1 MGEGRTLLVNRS
13 LADVPSDRVV
23 ALPDADTDALAMLIA
38 RDHAELAAV
47 VHRPAARIALPVDF
61 VHAALDRLEQ
71 VAVELL
77 PAWLPEAADGV
88 RPDTSGLAAVRAAAA
103 ARSRRDRYP
112 GSFLPDLAVFAV
124 TARRPSGTQLPLRT
138 RAAALA
144 RLVAGAFG
152 RRRVVLL
159 VEPAAGTGAVSAA
172 GAAWLVQHGGPV
184 TWLLGAGAA
193 GLEAVPEFSVA
204 PPPVPR
210 AVPPAPPRTARDVP
224 SASLT
229 PPRTARDVPPAPR
242 GLSSDA
248 GAVVGR
254 PHPASE
260 AEKRLEA
267 ALAAESWAVGRRWNQ
282 SYRSHDLATP
292 VRLDLLWPDER
303 CVVEI
308 DGPEHCRPV
317 HFEADR
323 QRDVQ
328 LQLDG
333 YAVLRFTNARVTHDV
348 GAVVRQIGTY
358 LRERRRDMAEGR
370 QHGRR

>member
-13 LADVPSDRVV
+13 LADVPADRVV

-61 VHAALDRLEQ
+61 VYAALDRLEQ
-71 VAVELL
+71 VAVEVL

-88 RPDTSGLAAVRAAAA
+88 RPDTSGLSAVRAAAA

-124 TARRPSGTQLPLRT
+124 TARRPSGAQLPLRT

-204 PPPVPR
+204 LPPVPR
-210 AVPPAPPRTARDVP
+210 AAPLAPPRMARDVP
-224 SASLT
+224 F
-229 PPRTARDVPPAPR
+229 APR
-242 GLSSDA
+242 DSSSGA

-292 VRLDLLWPDER
+292 IRLDLVWPDER

>member
-47 VHRPAARIALPVDF
+47 VHRPAARITLPVDF
-61 VHAALDRLEQ
+61 VYAALGQLEQ

-124 TARRPSGTQLPLRT
+124 TARRPSGAQLPLRT

-204 PPPVPR
+204 LPSAPR
-210 AVPPAPPRTARDVP
+210 AASLAPPHTVPPALPRTAR
-224 SASLT
+224 A
-229 PPRTARDVPPAPR
+229 VPPAPR
-242 GLSSDA
+242 GLSPDA

-267 ALAAESWAVGRRWNQ
+267 ALVAESWAVGRRWNQ
-282 SYRSHDLATP
+282 SYRSHDLAMP
-292 VRLDLLWPDER
+292 IRLDLVWPDER

>member
-1 MGEGRTLLVNRS
+1 
-13 LADVPSDRVV
+13 
-23 ALPDADTDALAMLIA
+23 MLIA

-61 VHAALDRLEQ
+61 VYAALDRLEQ

-124 TARRPSGTQLPLRT
+124 TARRPAGTQLPLRT

-159 VEPAAGTGAVSAA
+159 VEPAAGAGAVTAA

-184 TWLLGAGAA
+184 TWLLGSGAA
-193 GLEAVPEFSVA
+193 GLEAVREFSVGL
-204 PPPVPR
+204 PPVPR
-210 AVPPAPPRTARDVP
+210 AASLAPPRIARDMP
-224 SASLT
+224 PT
-229 PPRTARDVPPAPR
+229 P
-242 GLSSDA
+242 

-292 VRLDLLWPDER
+292 IRLDLLWPDER

-348 GAVVRQIGTY
+348 GAVVQQIGTY
-358 LRERRRDMAEGR
+358 LRDRRRDMAEGR
-370 QHGRR
+370 QYGRR

>member
-61 VHAALDRLEQ
+61 VYAALDRLEQ

-124 TARRPSGTQLPLRT
+124 TARRPAGTQLPLRT

-204 PPPVPR
+204 LPPVPPR
-210 AVPPAPPRTARDVP
+210 YVPPAPPHTARA
-224 SASLT
+224 ASLA
-229 PPRTARDVPPAPR
+229 PPPTARAAPPALR

-292 VRLDLLWPDER
+292 IRLDLVWPDER

>member
-1 MGEGRTLLVNRS
+1 M
-13 LADVPSDRVV
+13 
-23 ALPDADTDALAMLIA
+23 PDADTDALAMLIA

-61 VHAALDRLEQ
+61 VYAALDRLEQ

-124 TARRPSGTQLPLRT
+124 TARRPSGAQLPLRT

-204 PPPVPR
+204 LPPVPR
-210 AVPPAPPRTARDVP
+210 AASLAPPRMARGVPPASPA
-224 SASLT
+224 
-229 PPRTARDVPPAPR
+229 PPRTARDVPPAPG

-282 SYRSHDLATP
+282 SYRSHDLAMP
-292 VRLDLLWPDER
+292 IRLDLVWPDER

>member
-13 LADVPSDRVV
+13 LADVPADRVV

-61 VHAALDRLEQ
+61 VYAALGQLEQ

-124 TARRPSGTQLPLRT
+124 TARRPAGTQLPLRT

-204 PPPVPR
+204 LPPVPR
-210 AVPPAPPRTARDVP
+210 AASLAPPRTARDVP